1 MEAWGLCFQLE
12 YLGWNGT
19 NSIAR
24 GNDTIIQ
31 MTGAPQE
38 FGVIKSLKIY
48 SNTFNHVFYY

>member
-48 SNTFNHVFYY
+48 SNTFNHAFYY